1 MQEELGL
8 RIEGSSVNMLGY
20 LILAI
25 LAGFIAVDII
35 RSRPKPQPEVTK
47 KETFVCANC
56 KRELSKEYLFTRGLC
71 INCVMDSYK
80 RNKPEPAIPTPEKV
94 QKETFVCPNCKRELN
109 KKYLYKQGM
118 CVDCV
123 INPQKY
129 RKPKPAIP
137 TPEDA
142 PKETFL
148 CPSCKR
154 ERNKKYLYKWG
165 LCVDCVIN
173 PQMYHKP
180 APTSSALEET
190 FVCPTCGRRLNVR
203 YLDQH
208 SYSHGRCVD
217 CVIDLQRNYKP
228 TFTTCC
234 SCGMP
239 VDTRYAVSNACF
251 RYCRKCA
258 EKYFISLRSS
268 NSKAGHLIF
277 LFRKEEIPYEITSD
291 VCMETLAGRPC
302 IEESRTVFRG
312 IAIFSEISYYPI
324 SFAELKEIAKNVSE
338 ELYEKYK
345 GMNETNWLEYM
356 YKYHNSNIYKFNV
369 GVKFLKDASKQ
380 QTGSEKK

>member
-1 MQEELGL
+1 M
-8 RIEGSSVNMLGY
+8 
-20 LILAI
+20 
-25 LAGFIAVDII
+25 
-35 RSRPKPQPEVTK
+35 
-47 KETFVCANC
+47 CANC

-80 RNKPEPAIPTPEKV
+80 RNRPEPAIPTPEKAPKGTLKCDKPESGIPAP
-94 QKETFVCPNCKRELN
+94 KETFLCPNCKRELN
-109 KKYLYKQGM
+109 KKYLYKRGW
-118 CVDCV
+118 CVDCS

-129 RKPKPAIP
+129 HKPAP
-137 TPEDA
+137 TYSTTG
-142 PKETFL
+142 ETFL

-180 APTSSALEET
+180 APTSSAPEET

-208 SYSHGRCVD
+208 LYSYGRCVD
-217 CVIDLQRNYKP
+217 CVVDSQRDYKP

-234 SCGMP
+234 SCGAP

-258 EKYFISLRSS
+258 EKYSISLRSS

-277 LFRKEEIPYEITSD
+277 LFRKEEIPYEVTSD

-345 GMNETNWLEYM
+345 GMDETNWLEYM

-369 GVKFLKDASKQ
+369 GAKFLKDAPKQ
-380 QTGSEKK
+380 PTGSEKK

>member
-1 MQEELGL
+1 MKT
-8 RIEGSSVNMLGY
+8 
-20 LILAI
+20 
-25 LAGFIAVDII
+25 F
-35 RSRPKPQPEVTK
+35 RSLSA
-47 KETFVCANC
+47 ETFVCSCC
-56 KRELSKEYLFTRGLC
+56 KRKL
-71 INCVMDSYK
+71 D
-80 RNKPEPAIPTPEKV
+80 
-94 QKETFVCPNCKRELN
+94 
-109 KKYLYKQGM
+109 
-118 CVDCV
+118 
-123 INPQKY
+123 
-129 RKPKPAIP
+129 
-137 TPEDA
+137 
-142 PKETFL
+142 
-148 CPSCKR
+148 
-154 ERNKKYLYKWG
+154 KKYLYKWG
-165 LCVDCVIN
+165 MCADCVADSQKN
-173 PQMYHKP
+173 GKP
-180 APTSSALEET
+180 APTSSAPEET

-208 SYSHGRCVD
+208 LYSYGRCVD
-217 CVIDLQRNYKP
+217 CVVDSQRDYKP

-234 SCGMP
+234 SCGAP

-258 EKYFISLRSS
+258 EKYSISLRSS

-356 YKYHNSNIYKFNV
+356 YKYHNSNVYKFNV
-369 GVKFLKDASKQ
+369 GAKFLKDASKQ